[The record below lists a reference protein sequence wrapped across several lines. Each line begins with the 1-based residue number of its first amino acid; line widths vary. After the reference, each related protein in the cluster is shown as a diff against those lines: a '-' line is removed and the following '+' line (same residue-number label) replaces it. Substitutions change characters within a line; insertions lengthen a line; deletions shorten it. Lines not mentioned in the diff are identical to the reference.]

1 MKKIDL
7 EKIFWSKCR
16 KKVLEKYLLE
26 YESWNTDGFY
36 MRELSRELDE
46 QINSIKRELDSLS
59 EMWILKSRLDA
70 KKKVFYLNKNF
81 YLLEE
86 FKSIFIKNFDPL
98 PQLKNYF
105 KTQKELELVMI
116 NSSLQSRLIE
126 GSNNVVD
133 ILLIWELDK
142 LDFWEKLAKIFF
154 DRKIKYATL
163 TREDFYKRLEF
174 NDKLIL
180 DILSQD
186 WNIILKDNFWID
198 EILGKTKKEA

>member
-16 KKVLEKYLLE
+16 KKIFEKFFLE
-26 YESWNTDGFY
+26 YESGNTDGFY

-46 QINSIKRELDSLS
+46 QINSIKRELDSLAA
-59 EMWILKSRLDA
+59 MWILKSKLIT

-86 FKSIFIKNFDPL
+86 FKNIFVKNFDPI
-98 PQLKNYF
+98 PKLKDYF
-105 KTQKELELVMI
+105 KSHKKLELIMI
-116 NSSLQSRLIE
+116 NESLQNRLIE
-126 GSNNVVD
+126 WSNNVVD
-133 ILLIWELDK
+133 ILLIGEIDK
-142 LDFWEKLAKIFF
+142 IEFWEKLAKVFF

-163 TREDFYKRLEF
+163 SREDFYKRLEF

-180 DILSQD
+180 DILGQD
-186 WNIILKDNFWID
+186 GNLILKDNFWVD
-198 EILGKTKKEA
+198 NILWKKQA

>member
-16 KKVLEKYLLE
+16 KKILEKFLLE
-26 YESWNTDGFY
+26 YESGNLEGFY

-46 QINSIKRELDSLS
+46 QINSIKRELDSLA
-59 EMWILKSRLDA
+59 EMWILKPKLIT

-81 YLLEE
+81 FLLDE
-86 FKSIFIKNFDPL
+86 FKSIFVKNFDPI
-98 PQLKNYF
+98 PKLKAYF
-105 KTQKELELVMI
+105 KGTRNLELVMI
-116 NSSLQSRLIE
+116 NSSLQNRLLE

-133 ILLIWELDK
+133 ILIIWEIDK
-142 LDFWEKLAKIFF
+142 LDFGETLAKIFF

-163 TREDFYKRLEF
+163 SREDFYKRLEF

-180 DILSQD
+180 DILSQE
-186 WNIILKDNFWID
+186 WNILLKDNFWVD
-198 EILGKTKKEA
+198 QILKKEAS